1 MDKIKVIHCA
11 DLHLGSGL
19 SSILERGK
27 ERQQELLRTF
37 RRITNLCLEEKVDVL
52 LIAGDLFEGSNIDQ
66 QMVSSVKEYIGNL
79 KESIVAI
86 SPGNHD
92 YVSLDSPFQDK
103 DWPDN
108 TIIFNGDFESKV
120 FHDKGFAI
128 HGFGFESTYVREGKI
143 APIREEHKNLI
154 NLCVVHGDLVSGLS
168 ESTYHPITEKI
179 LQESRMDY
187 VALGHI
193 HKRTEILRTG
203 NTYYAYSG
211 CPDGRGF
218 DELEEKGV
226 YLGWVSKGRADM
238 AFVPMSSRLF
248 LEESI
253 DISGETTTSSVEK
266 MVIQVLKEKYKDDYP
281 RHYYKIKL
289 VGSLPEDHSVYFE
302 ALEGNLKEILYY
314 VKLREETRID
324 VNLEAL
330 AEESS
335 LKGIFVK
342 KMLEKIE
349 EERNSQKINTSQE
362 VEKLEKA
369 LDYGL
374 RAFDGKVK
382 LNVD

>member
-1 MDKIKVIHCA
+1 M
-11 DLHLGSGL
+11 
-19 SSILERGK
+19 
-27 ERQQELLRTF
+27 
-37 RRITNLCLEEKVDVL
+37 
-52 LIAGDLFEGSNIDQ
+52 
-66 QMVSSVKEYIGNL
+66 
-79 KESIVAI
+79 AI

-281 RHYYKIKL
+281 RHYYKIRL

>member
-1 MDKIKVIHCA
+1 MDKVKVLHCA

-19 SSILERGK
+19 FSILERGK

-66 QMVSSVKEYIGNL
+66 QMISSVKEYIGNL
-79 KESIVAI
+79 KETIVAI

-92 YVSLDSPFQDK
+92 YVSLDSPYQDK
-103 DWPDN
+103 DWPGN

-120 FHDKGFAI
+120 FQDKGFAI

-143 APIREEHKNLI
+143 IPIGEEFKNLI

-168 ESTYHPITEKI
+168 DSIYHPITEKS

-187 VALGHI
+187 VAIGHI
-193 HKRTEILRTG
+193 HKRTAILKTG
-203 NTYYAYSG
+203 NTSYAYSG

-218 DELEEKGV
+218 DELGEKGV

-238 AFVPMSSRLF
+238 SFIPMSSRVF
-248 LEESI
+248 IEESI

-266 MVIQVLKEKYKDDYP
+266 MIMQFLKEKYTEEYA
-281 RHYYKIKL
+281 RHYYKIRL
-289 VGSLPEDHSVYFE
+289 VGNLPEDHAVFFE
-302 ALEGNLKEILYY
+302 ALELDLKESLYY

-324 VNLEAL
+324 LNIEAL
-330 AEESS
+330 SEESS

-349 EERNSQKINTSQE
+349 EEKNSQKMNNSHEI
-362 VEKLEKA
+362 EKLEKA